1 MKQFKNIFKT
11 IIILCII
18 EFMTLSFAILYG
30 IKNGFKIWNWIVVIG
45 FILAYLIFIL
55 AIIIWENQDRKKIN
69 KENQIVN
76 EFYKEQANKIL
87 KSIKDYLNTNP
98 KVYVDLKLY
107 WPFYQ
112 SLLKRIANGKKFNS
126 KEYGII
132 EKLNEWQK
140 ENYED
145 AFLINIYDVLIN
157 NIII

>member
-11 IIILCII
+11 IIISCII

-69 KENQIVN
+69 KENLIVN

-87 KSIKDYLNTNP
+87 KSIK
-98 KVYVDLKLY
+98 
-107 WPFYQ
+107 
-112 SLLKRIANGKKFNS
+112 
-126 KEYGII
+126 
-132 EKLNEWQK
+132 
-140 ENYED
+140 
-145 AFLINIYDVLIN
+145 IYSM
-157 NIII
+157 

>member
-69 KENQIVN
+69 KENPIVN

-107 WPFYQ
+107 WPFYK

-145 AFLINIYDVLIN
+145 AFLMNIYDVLIN